1 MTAIKPYLIT
11 FYLLT
16 LLGLSGCVAVIDA
29 TTTGP
34 IQIDPSK
41 RSLGE
46 YVDDGRLKTIVAVN
60 LKKAHPQLDKAH
72 INVYS
77 YNSVILLTG
86 EVPSN
91 EMRELA
97 GKTARDVNRIRQ
109 VYNELTIGPKT
120 TFLSRTNDNWIHSR
134 IKTKLLFNSDINSKR
149 VKIIVEDNIV
159 YLMGLLTKVQTDKIT
174 EVVRRTRG
182 VKKVVRAIE
191 YID

>member
-1 MTAIKPYLIT
+1 MTSIKTYLAPL
-11 FYLLT
+11 FLFT
-16 LLGLSGCVAVIDA
+16 LFILSGCVAVIDA

-46 YVDDGRLKTIVAVN
+46 YVDDKRLKTIVAVN
-60 LKKAHPQLDKAH
+60 LKKADPQLDNAH

-77 YNSVILLTG
+77 YNSVVLLTG
-86 EVPSN
+86 EVPSK

-109 VYNELTIGPKT
+109 VYNELSIGPKT
-120 TFLSRTNDNWIHSR
+120 TFLSRTNDNWIQSR
-134 IKTKLLFNSDINSKR
+134 IKTKLLFHTDINSKR
-149 VKIIVEDNIV
+149 VKIIVEDNTV
-159 YLMGLLTKVQTDKIT
+159 YLMGLMTKVQTDKIT
-174 EVVRRTRG
+174 DVVRRTRG